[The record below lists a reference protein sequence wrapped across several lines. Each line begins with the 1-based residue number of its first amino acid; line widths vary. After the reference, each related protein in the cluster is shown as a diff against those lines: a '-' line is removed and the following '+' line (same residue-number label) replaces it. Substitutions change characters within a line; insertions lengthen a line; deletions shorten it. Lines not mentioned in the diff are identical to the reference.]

1 MWVSARSRH
10 ASESSYCDATPRYT
24 CISMK
29 TFLFRLRQSRFIRS
43 DSGQSLV
50 EISLVLPL
58 LVFGLLAGTDLAR
71 AFAVQL
77 AVQNGARAGA
87 ESYAIDST
95 PSAVEARAAAV
106 AEMNRTPSRLAG
118 PGNVSVVEAQADGV
132 TPCVV
137 HPPPANAPCYVTVR
151 VTYTWRAITNWPWIP
166 NTANF
171 DRTTIFQMFY

>member
-10 ASESSYCDATPRYT
+10 AAESSYYDVSPRYT
-24 CISMK
+24 RISMK
-29 TFLFRLRQSRFIRS
+29 TFLFRLRQSRFITS

-58 LVFGLLAGTDLAR
+58 FVFGLLAGADLAR

-95 PSAVEARAAAV
+95 PSTIEAQNAAI
-106 AEMNRTPSRLAG
+106 AEMNRTPTIAATIA
-118 PGNVSVVEAQADGV
+118 NVTVVEAQTDGV
-132 TPCVV
+132 TTCV
-137 HPPPANAPCYVTVR
+137 HPPPSATPCFVTVR
-151 VTYTWRAITNWPWIP
+151 VTYTWRAITAWPWIP

>member
-1 MWVSARSRH
+1 
-10 ASESSYCDATPRYT
+10 
-24 CISMK
+24 MK
-29 TFLFRLRQSRFIRS
+29 AFLFRLRQSRFIRS

-58 LVFGLLAGTDLAR
+58 LVFGLLAGADLAR

-95 PSAVEARAAAV
+95 PSQLEARNAAV
-106 AEMNRTPSRLAG
+106 AEMNRTPTITATI
-118 PGNVSVVEAQADGV
+118 GNVSVIEAQSDGV
-132 TPCVV
+132 TTCV
-137 HPPPANAPCYVTVR
+137 HPPPSINPCYVTVR
-151 VTYTWRAITNWPWIP
+151 VTYTWRAVTQWPWVP
-166 NTANF
+166 SSANF

>member
-1 MWVSARSRH
+1 MTKRPFRFPRFVS
-10 ASESSYCDATPRYT
+10 SESA
-24 CISMK
+24 
-29 TFLFRLRQSRFIRS
+29 
-43 DSGQSLV
+43 QSLV

-58 LVFGLLAGTDLAR
+58 LVFGLLAGADLAR

-95 PSAVEARAAAV
+95 PSQLEARTAAV
-106 AEMNRTPSRLAG
+106 QEMNRTPTLAATIG
-118 PGNVSVVEAQADGV
+118 DVSVTEAQIDGV
-132 TPCVV
+132 TTCI
-137 HPPPANAPCYVTVR
+137 HPPTAVTPPCYVTVR
-151 VTYTWRAITNWPWIP
+151 VTYTWRTATPWPWIP